1 MDVYDNLMQSLGE
14 EYSLVRQLRSDGQN
28 SVSVWRHNSSGRW
41 YVLRRFEG
49 GCEAYK
55 KLLGVAS
62 PHLPQIYEAA
72 SSGGLSAVLEEYVC
86 GDTLSFLI
94 EEGALPADAARAVA
108 RQLCA
113 ALWILHSRG
122 VVHRDIKPENVI
134 VRGSEAVLIDL
145 GAARIYKCG
154 GSGDTQ
160 VLGTGLR
167 RAGAVRPGAV
177 GRAGGHILPRRA
189 AERHAHGPAP
199 LLRDGGRAP
208 RARDTKMHNDKP
220 GQEVR

>member
-49 GCEAYK
+49 SCEAYK

-86 GDTLSFLI
+86 GDTLS
-94 EEGALPADAARAVA
+94 
-108 RQLCA
+108 C
-113 ALWILHSRG
+113 SKRG
-122 VVHRDIKPENVI
+122 RCPPM
-134 VRGSEAVLIDL
+134 
-145 GAARIYKCG
+145 
-154 GSGDTQ
+154 
-160 VLGTGLR
+160 R
-167 RAGAVRPGAV
+167 RALSPGSFAPRC
-177 GRAGGHILPRRA
+177 GSCTRAGLSTG
-189 AERHAHGPAP
+189 
-199 LLRDGGRAP
+199 
-208 RARDTKMHNDKP
+208 T
-220 GQEVR
+220 